1 MKTAFWLVTLILV
14 CAITAGGQRRKLYYQ
29 PEKATVT
36 GRIVYR
42 TFFGPPGYGENP
54 KTDSRETQ
62 DILLLDSPVDV
73 IRTTHDDWDGTERR
87 INRITLVLDH
97 SISHFI
103 GKKVVVAGTL
113 FHAYS
118 GHHHTKILMVVS
130 SVKRAQ

>member
-87 INRITLVLDH
+87 INR
-97 SISHFI
+97 
-103 GKKVVVAGTL
+103 
-113 FHAYS
+113 
-118 GHHHTKILMVVS
+118 
-130 SVKRAQ
+130 